1 MQEGKIIINVYIC
14 IRSLRVRRDMIP
26 RFPHAPGTNAQ
37 RYDVS
42 RCAVL
47 TGRGSH
53 ARGLSWILLRHALFP
68 ARPGAGRARRL
79 LVLPLHARIRPP
91 EQARTDLDRWASLV
105 ASGLR
110 GRLARHPVL
119 DVFLDTVD
127 QRAIPHALPLDL
139 IEGVRMDV
147 DHTRYQSF
155 SQLRARSQ
163 RIGGVVSVMM
173 AHVTGFRDPALDYMA
188 DLGLAIE
195 LTTLLR
201 DTGRHLEAGRVYL
214 PVEEMEACGYTE
226 ADLARQER
234 NEAFE
239 RLMRMQVAR
248 IHACY
253 QAAEPGLALLDPRG
267 RFAVRVAFDLYRRT
281 LRQIESSRFDVF
293 GRGAALPAVERA
305 WITARSMAGPI
316 TRRLWKAMGA

>member
-1 MQEGKIIINVYIC
+1 MPPDLSSLDALYTQAAEATRSGSRGFYFATRYFPLDLARAAHGVYWFC
-14 IRSLRVRRDMIP
+14 HYTLE
-26 RFPHAPGTNAQ
+26 
-37 RYDVS
+37 
-42 RCAVL
+42 L
-47 TGRGSH
+47 GRQ
-53 ARGLSWILLRHALFP
+53 AET
-68 ARPGAGRARRL
+68 
-79 LVLPLHARIRPP
+79 P
-91 EQARTDLDRWASLV
+91 EQARADLDRWASLV

-127 QRAIPHALPLDL
+127 HRAIPHALPLDL
-139 IEGVRMDV
+139 IEGVRMDI
-147 DHTRYQSF
+147 DNARYQSF

-163 RIGGVVSVMM
+163 RVGGAVSAMM
-173 AHVTGFRDPALDYMA
+173 AYVTGFRDPALDYMA

-201 DTGRHLEAGRVYL
+201 DTGRHLAAGRVYL
-214 PVEEMEACGYTE
+214 PTEEMEECGYTE
-226 ADLARQER
+226 ADLARHER

-239 RLMRMQVAR
+239 RLMKIQVTR
-248 IHACY
+248 IHSFY
-253 QAAEPGLALLDPRG
+253 QSAELGIPLLDSRG

-293 GRGAALPAVERA
+293 GHGAALPAVERA

>member
-1 MQEGKIIINVYIC
+1 
-14 IRSLRVRRDMIP
+14 MIP
-26 RFPHAPGTNAQ
+26 RFLRTMPGPTTSLDALYSEAAEATRSGSRGFYFAT
-37 RYDVS
+37 RYFPLDLARAAHGVYWY
-42 RCAVL
+42 CHYTL
-47 TGRGSH
+47 ELGRQAATPEE
-53 ARGLSWILLRHALFP
+53 ARA
-68 ARPGAGRARRL
+68 
-79 LVLPLHARIRPP
+79 
-91 EQARTDLDRWASLV
+91 ELDRWASLV
-105 ASGLR
+105 DSGLR

-127 QRAIPHALPLDL
+127 HRAIPHALPLDL
-139 IEGVRMDV
+139 IEGARMDV
-147 DHTRYQSF
+147 DHARYQSF

-163 RIGGVVSVMM
+163 RIGGVVSVML

-201 DTGRHLEAGRVYL
+201 DIGLHLAAGRVYL
-214 PVEEMEACGYTE
+214 PTEEMEACGYTE

-239 RLMRMQVAR
+239 HLMNMQAAR
-248 IHACY
+248 IHGLY
-253 QAAEPGLALLDPRG
+253 QSAEPGLALLDSRG

-293 GRGAALPAVERA
+293 GRGAALPVVERA

>member
-1 MQEGKIIINVYIC
+1 MPPDLSSLDALYTQAAEATRSGSRGFYFATRYFPLDLARAAHGVYWFC
-14 IRSLRVRRDMIP
+14 HYTLE
-26 RFPHAPGTNAQ
+26 
-37 RYDVS
+37 
-42 RCAVL
+42 L
-47 TGRGSH
+47 GRQ
-53 ARGLSWILLRHALFP
+53 AET
-68 ARPGAGRARRL
+68 
-79 LVLPLHARIRPP
+79 P
-91 EQARTDLDRWASLV
+91 EQARADLDRWASLV

-127 QRAIPHALPLDL
+127 HRAIPHALPLDL
-139 IEGVRMDV
+139 IEGVCLDI
-147 DHTRYQSF
+147 DHARYQSF

-163 RIGGVVSVMM
+163 RVGGAVSVMM
-173 AHVTGFRDPALDYMA
+173 AYVTGFRDPALDYMA

-201 DTGRHLEAGRVYL
+201 DTGRHLAAGRVYL
-214 PVEEMEACGYTE
+214 PTEEMEECGYTE
-226 ADLARQER
+226 ADLARYER

-239 RLMRMQVAR
+239 RLMKIQVTR
-248 IHACY
+248 IHGFY
-253 QAAEPGLALLDPRG
+253 QSAELGLPLLDSRG

-293 GRGAALPAVERA
+293 GQGPALPAVERA

>member
-1 MQEGKIIINVYIC
+1 MPPDLSSLDALYTQAAEATRSGSRGFYFATRYFPLDLARAAHGVYWFC
-14 IRSLRVRRDMIP
+14 HYTLE
-26 RFPHAPGTNAQ
+26 
-37 RYDVS
+37 
-42 RCAVL
+42 L
-47 TGRGSH
+47 GRQ
-53 ARGLSWILLRHALFP
+53 AET
-68 ARPGAGRARRL
+68 
-79 LVLPLHARIRPP
+79 P
-91 EQARTDLDRWASLV
+91 EQARLDLDRWESLV

-127 QRAIPHALPLDL
+127 HRAIPHALPVDL
-139 IEGVRMDV
+139 IEGVRMDI
-147 DHTRYQSF
+147 DHARYQSF

-163 RIGGVVSVMM
+163 RVGGVVSVMM
-173 AHVTGFRDPALDYMA
+173 AYVTGFRDPALDYMA

-201 DTGRHLEAGRVYL
+201 DTGRHLAAGRVYL
-214 PVEEMEACGYTE
+214 PTEEMEECGYTE
-226 ADLARQER
+226 TDLARHER

-239 RLMRMQVAR
+239 RLMKIQVTR
-248 IHACY
+248 IHGFY
-253 QAAEPGLALLDPRG
+253 QSAELGMPLLDSRG

-293 GRGAALPAVERA
+293 GHGPALPAVERA